1 MSELEHPIN
10 QLRATVEIIQRG
22 QLLPPSLAAWLIA
35 GAQRYEGAA
44 LAGDPMGLDV
54 ALGLGKPGRHGWW
67 TAEARTRRNALLREL
82 RARRFRD
89 LDDCAA
95 SRAIAAALCSPRG
108 DPILMAILATGCS
121 RLGSKQVRRI
131 IAGTNTTE

>member
-1 MSELEHPIN
+1 MSELENPIN

-22 QLLPPSLAAWLIA
+22 QPLPPSLAAWLIA

-44 LAGDPMGLDV
+44 MAGDPMGLDV
-54 ALGLGKPGRHGWW
+54 ALGLGRPGRHGWW
-67 TAEARTRRNALLREL
+67 TAEARARRNALLCEL

-89 LDDCAA
+89 LDDGAA
-95 SRAIAAALCSPRG
+95 ARAIAAALCSPRG

-121 RLGSKQVRRI
+121 RLGNKQVRRI
-131 IAGTNTTE
+131 IGGTNTTG